1 MHLPYRAVDK
11 ILRDMAT
18 RLSWA
23 RDQSVRRAVLNK
35 ASGNTAGKLLSHR
48 GHCRY
53 SRKDEDDI
61 LRRAKRQKL
70 RPSKLLQHANAGRA
84 SLRDRSQG
92 AKRHSWTLLA
102 RLDLRSQLLPASDKS
117 PSWELD
123 GLKVV
128 RGTFAHGE

>member
-1 MHLPYRAVDK
+1 MHLPYRAVDE

-23 RDQSVRRAVLNK
+23 RDQSVRRAVLNQ

-102 RLDLRSQLLPASDKS
+102 RLDLRSQLLPADEL
-117 PSWELD
+117 PPWELH

-128 RGTFAHGE
+128 RGTFAYGE